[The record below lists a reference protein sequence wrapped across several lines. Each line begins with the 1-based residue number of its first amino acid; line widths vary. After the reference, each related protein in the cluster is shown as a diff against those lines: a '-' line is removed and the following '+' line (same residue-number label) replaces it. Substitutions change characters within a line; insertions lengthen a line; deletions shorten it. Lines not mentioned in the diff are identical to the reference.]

1 MGKRNPDEHLIKISE
16 AAEIRGASVSAISH
30 LVRIGERQKT
40 MTGEE
45 MERAIEFLL
54 QNQATLEE
62 RIEQV
67 NRDLGGR
74 IAELTAVVRM
84 QADSQS
90 QLNQTLTTA
99 ITALAEAQ
107 AKTEAKMDR
116 LAGVV
121 EKLVERLSP

>member
-1 MGKRNPDEHLIKISE
+1 
-16 AAEIRGASVSAISH
+16 
-30 LVRIGERQKT
+30 

-62 RIEQV
+62 RITQTQQQV
-67 NRDLGGR
+67 ADL
-74 IAELTAVVRM
+74 ANVVRM

-90 QLNQTLTTA
+90 QLNQTLTAA

-107 AKTEAKMDR
+107 QKTEAKVDR

>member
-1 MGKRNPDEHLIKISE
+1 
-16 AAEIRGASVSAISH
+16 
-30 LVRIGERQKT
+30 

-54 QNQATLEE
+54 QNQATLET
-62 RIEQV
+62 RVEQTQ
-67 NRDLGGR
+67 RQLG
-74 IAELTAVVRM
+74 ELSRVVQM
-84 QADSQS
+84 QAESQG

-107 AKTEAKMDR
+107 QKTEAKVDR

>member
-1 MGKRNPDEHLIKISE
+1 
-16 AAEIRGASVSAISH
+16 
-30 LVRIGERQKT
+30 

-54 QNQATLEE
+54 QNQATLEG

-74 IAELTAVVRM
+74 LAQAVESIAELNRIVQM
-84 QADSQS
+84 QAESQG

-99 ITALAEAQ
+99 ITTLVEAQ
-107 AKTEAKMDR
+107 SKTEAKVDR
-116 LAGVV
+116 LTNVV

>member
-1 MGKRNPDEHLIKISE
+1 
-16 AAEIRGASVSAISH
+16 
-30 LVRIGERQKT
+30 

-45 MERAIEFLL
+45 MGRAIEFLL
-54 QNQATLEE
+54 QNQATLGE
-62 RIEQV
+62 RITQTQQQV
-67 NRDLGGR
+67 ADL
-74 IAELTAVVRM
+74 AYVVRM

-107 AKTEAKMDR
+107 QKTEAKVDR

-121 EKLVERLSP
+121 EKFVERLSPSGV

>member
-1 MGKRNPDEHLIKISE
+1 
-16 AAEIRGASVSAISH
+16 
-30 LVRIGERQKT
+30 

-45 MERAIEFLL
+45 MERAIDFLL
-54 QNQATLEE
+54 RSQANLGA

-67 NRDLGGR
+67 NANLGAQ
-74 IAELTAVVRM
+74 IAELTGVVRM

-90 QLNQTLTTA
+90 QFNQTVTTA

-107 AKTEAKMDR
+107 QKTEAKVDR

>member
-1 MGKRNPDEHLIKISE
+1 
-16 AAEIRGASVSAISH
+16 
-30 LVRIGERQKT
+30 

-54 QNQATLEE
+54 HNQATLEE
-62 RIEQV
+62 RV
-67 NRDLGGR
+67 TDLSR
-74 IAELTAVVRM
+74 IMQM
-84 QADSQS
+84 QAESQG

-99 ITALAEAQ
+99 ITTLAEAQ
-107 AKTEAKMDR
+107 TKTEAKVDK

>member
-1 MGKRNPDEHLIKISE
+1 
-16 AAEIRGASVSAISH
+16 
-30 LVRIGERQKT
+30 

-54 QNQATLEE
+54 QNQATMEE
-62 RIEQV
+62 RLTRTQSQLSETQSQISETQSQISE
-67 NRDLGGR
+67 LGR
-74 IAELTAVVRM
+74 VVRM
-84 QADSQS
+84 QADSQG

-107 AKTEAKMDR
+107 AKTEAKVDR
-116 LAGVV
+116 LAGVM

>member
-1 MGKRNPDEHLIKISE
+1 
-16 AAEIRGASVSAISH
+16 
-30 LVRIGERQKT
+30 

-54 QNQATLEE
+54 QNQATLEQ
-62 RIEQV
+62 RVEQTQAQ
-67 NRDLGGR
+67 

-90 QLNQTLTTA
+90 QFNQALTTA
-99 ITALAEAQ
+99 VTALAEAQ
-107 AKTEAKMDR
+107 VKTEGKVDR

>member
-1 MGKRNPDEHLIKISE
+1 
-16 AAEIRGASVSAISH
+16 
-30 LVRIGERQKT
+30 

-54 QNQATLEE
+54 QSHATLEE
-62 RIEQV
+62 RVAQTQAQ
-67 NRDLGGR
+67 LG
-74 IAELTAVVRM
+74 ELSRVVQM
-84 QADSQS
+84 QAESQG

-99 ITALAEAQ
+99 MTALAEAQ
-107 AKTEAKMDR
+107 SKTETKVDR

>member
-1 MGKRNPDEHLIKISE
+1 
-16 AAEIRGASVSAISH
+16 
-30 LVRIGERQKT
+30 
-40 MTGEE
+40 MTGAE

-54 QNQATLEE
+54 QNQANLEA

-67 NRDLGGR
+67 NANLSAR
-74 IAELTAVVRM
+74 IDDLTAAVRM

-90 QLNQTLTTA
+90 QFNQTVTTA

-107 AKTEAKMDR
+107 QKTEVKVDR